1 MPWRTVV
8 PLAVVAL
15 ALGSLFGSA
24 EVTTVAFA
32 EEHGVPGLTGRAA
45 GLLGARSLLAGVIT
59 GAMHWTKARSPPAQG
74 GTAPDPAAWPRS
86 ALSTGLADGGRLF
99 VAGFAIAP
107 G

>member
-1 MPWRTVV
+1 MA

-32 EEHGVPGLTGRAA
+32 EEHGVPGVTGV
-45 GLLGARSLLAGVIT
+45 LLAFWALGSLLAGVIT
-59 GAMHWTKARSPPAQG
+59 GAIHWR
-74 GTAPDPAAWPRS
+74 R
-86 ALSTGLADGGRLF
+86 GRR
-99 VAGFAIAP
+99 P